1 MNDSVI
7 FMSAYRATHYTRN
20 FCPFVRKKDVKNLFK
35 KYHISYFISDKNILS
50 ATGSLKLKIEYDIF
64 QKTKYSY
71 LPLSAKQSLSDFKDL
86 TEKNKFYIGLLHS
99 YNILADPT
107 FFKMGGYINMESFLV
122 HIGDQFYQIDP
133 QIFTLNQT
141 LIIAFEVIDCS
152 TGEPLSK
159 NQVLGLRENYNLL
172 LPKGV
177 RFFDE
182 KDMMPSDMRISEI
195 IYRNVN
201 SFFTELCGRRLETKE
216 HLSVDDVLV
225 LSEQIENT
233 SKYLCDLIGV
243 TELQPSIMNISTT
256 NNYCYYPQDGVSIIT
271 TFSSENSNIALYN
284 GIVLESIKLSIY
296 LFQRIVLDIDTKMN
310 EIIKND
316 IYLESLFLVPNL
328 PIETHNLLDYIYLTK
343 SFQYNKKAIK
353 LKLSYMTIKNEYQKN
368 RNAAL
373 LNVLIFFVSLLGTIG
388 TLETL
393 ENRFNIPFNSSLIVV
408 LVIFSFLGIAWFISE
423 YKQNRHF

>member
-1 MNDSVI
+1 M
-7 FMSAYRATHYTRN
+7 
-20 FCPFVRKKDVKNLFK
+20 
-35 KYHISYFISDKNILS
+35 
-50 ATGSLKLKIEYDIF
+50 KIEYDIL

-141 LIIAFEVIDCS
+141 LIIAFEVIDCN
-152 TGEPLSK
+152 TGKPLSR
-159 NQVLGLRENYNLL
+159 NQVLGLKKNYNLL
-172 LPKGV
+172 LPNEV

-201 SFFTELCGRRLETKE
+201 NFFTELCGRRLETKE

-256 NNYCYYPQDGVSIIT
+256 NNYCYYPQDGVSVIT

-310 EIIKND
+310 ETIKND
-316 IYLESLFLVPNL
+316 MYLESLFLVPNL

-373 LNVLIFFVSLLGTIG
+373 LNVLIFFISLLGTIG

-393 ENRFNIPFNSSLIVV
+393 ENKLNIPFNSSLIVV
-408 LVIFSFLGIAWFISE
+408 LAIFSFLGIAWFIRE